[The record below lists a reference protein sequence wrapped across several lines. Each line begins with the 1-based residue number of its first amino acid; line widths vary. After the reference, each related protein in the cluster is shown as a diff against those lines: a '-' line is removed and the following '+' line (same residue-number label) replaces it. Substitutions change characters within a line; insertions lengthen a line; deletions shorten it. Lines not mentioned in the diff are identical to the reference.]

1 MEREEVKKILDF
13 KFNRDRVFGFAE
25 AGFNRE
31 SYDRNIARLKQIGDS
46 LIEVRDALSEEEIRH
61 LMQRLHKLWLTGAD
75 ESAIELSLL
84 EARSVGYGIDK
95 STEPDFIYFIHRILE
110 KPINWTPSCLKG
122 FLHSTLR
129 LWQDLNPAV
138 KEANSV
144 FWARHAKEVEGEM
157 SNVAQ
162 YISADG
168 PARLGSDTLLQKK
181 SYLWVTSAV
190 LLPTTRLNYTYFS
203 DTLIAYFEDVKKRH
217 YDDLKAALDLHNQS
231 RTDKILLPRLIKES
245 GSFNKDLLEIATKRI
260 GDPFDEAKWAPFDGA
275 TADQKKAL
283 QQARRVLLGWIMQEI
298 IRAFFDVLCHD
309 RERKEFWSKHA
320 HQITNFTVFG
330 SYWSKQ
336 QVLGFLPIQSVV
348 RHFTTVESSVEN
360 CALAMYIGDY
370 VIIEFTQVG
379 ALYAYRV
386 DGTNYRQAFRR
397 ANSLSK
403 IDDLKIPT
411 ISLLYDLDL
420 ARFAKEGKMDHRG
433 SWAWRM
439 NRWIDHQ
446 VAPTIDQG

>member
-13 KFNRDRVFGFAE
+13 KFTRDRVFGFAD
-25 AGFNRE
+25 AGFNQE
-31 SYDRNIARLKQIGDS
+31 IYDKNIALLAKIGDS
-46 LIEVRDALSEEEIRH
+46 LVEARDALSEEEIRH
-61 LMQRLHKLWLTGAD
+61 LIQRLHKLWLTGAD

-95 STEPDFIYFIHRILE
+95 STELDFIYFIHRILE
-110 KPINWTPSCLKG
+110 KPINWTPSSLKG

-138 KEANSV
+138 KEANSA

-162 YISADG
+162 YMSADG
-168 PARLGSDTLLQKK
+168 PSRLGSDTLLQKK

-203 DTLIAYFEDVKKRH
+203 DTLIAYFEDVKKGD
-217 YDDLKAALDLHNQS
+217 YDELKSALDLHNQS
-231 RTDKILLPRLIKES
+231 RTDKILLPKLIKKS
-245 GSFNKDLLEIATKRI
+245 GGFNKDLLEIATKRI

-275 TADQKKAL
+275 NTDQKNAL
-283 QQARRVLLGWIMQEI
+283 QQARKMLLGWIMQEI

-320 HQITNFTVFG
+320 HQITDFTVFG

-336 QVLGFLPIQSVV
+336 QVLGCLPIQSVV
-348 RHFTTVESSVEN
+348 RHFTTVESSVDN
-360 CALAMYIGDY
+360 CALAMYLGDY

-386 DGTNYRQAFRR
+386 NGTNYRQAFRH

-403 IDDLKIPT
+403 IDDLKIPA

-420 ARFAKEGKMDHRG
+420 SRFAKEGKMDHRG

-446 VAPTIDQG
+446 VAPTIENG